1 MAIALAPKPS
11 APRKRPISR
20 RTIGF
25 LAAVFLVAAAGVI
38 AGVKLEAVHAEQE
51 RELNA
56 LQSEESSRESLREH
70 QLQDLQDTDA
80 RRMLLEAHMDLQEER
95 LKNRDGFLR

>member
-11 APRKRPISR
+11 ASQKRPLSR
-20 RTIGF
+20 RTIVL
-25 LAAVFLVAAAGVI
+25 LAAILLIAVAGLI
-38 AGVKLEAVHAEQE
+38 AGVKLESIHAEQE

-56 LQSEESSRESLREH
+56 FQSEESAREALREH
-70 QLQDLQDTDA
+70 QLQELQEADA
-80 RRMLLEAHMDLQEER
+80 RRMLLEAHIELQEER